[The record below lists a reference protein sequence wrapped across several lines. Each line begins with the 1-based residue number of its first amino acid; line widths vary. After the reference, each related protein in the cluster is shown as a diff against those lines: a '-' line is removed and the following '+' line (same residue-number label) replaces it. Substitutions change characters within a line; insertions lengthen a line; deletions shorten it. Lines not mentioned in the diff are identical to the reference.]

1 MHTRLVSI
9 SNLRLGLNVILTLFF
24 DFALTTPL
32 WLSNLKHSLR
42 IYCTLVALA
51 ESWSLEVCIIFSSR
65 YKLQLLLLVMTTLRV
80 FVKPTV
86 IVPKSSFEGL
96 ISIKPS
102 LPAPMIVID
111 LLLVAMVEAKADY
124 LSALAKLRPDPGEK
138 KPTLLFIWSKRFRVK
153 IGMLIWYSFFFKGVK
168 QATS

>member
-1 MHTRLVSI
+1 
-9 SNLRLGLNVILTLFF
+9 
-24 DFALTTPL
+24 
-32 WLSNLKHSLR
+32 
-42 IYCTLVALA
+42 
-51 ESWSLEVCIIFSSR
+51 
-65 YKLQLLLLVMTTLRV
+65 MTTLRV

-138 KPTLLFIWSKRFRVK
+138 KPTLLFI
-153 IGMLIWYSFFFKGVK
+153 
-168 QATS
+168 